1 MFCGRS
7 NVIEKATIS
16 FRRPPT
22 LDKKKAVRM
31 PVIRSIP
38 GVRPTAVVRTAALAL
53 AVAALA
59 GCALAP
65 GMYVGR
71 GATDRAEASNPF
83 SITTAR
89 RGAEGAVQGAT
100 ASDAPAGALMPI
112 TPELV
117 KRQRESAPADIPAEV
132 RALFGTPTDYRIAA
146 GDVVN
151 IHVWNHPDLAIPA
164 AGGLGTDQQSLSGVG
179 NGYPV
184 SPRGLIQ
191 FPFAGLVKIAGLTE
205 IEARELLVKRL
216 SKYLKDPDVTVRI
229 QSYRSGRIYV
239 DGEVR
244 TPGLLALNDIPP
256 TLPDVIARAGGFG
269 PLADRSQILLTRN
282 GKTIPISLPA
292 LTERGINPSQI
303 LVAHGDLLRVVA
315 REESKVFVLGEVSRL
330 GTQTLRNGRLTLNE
344 ALGEAGGIN
353 PGSADPR
360 QVFVVRAASADNPE
374 IYHLD
379 MRAPAAFALAEAFQ
393 LKARDVVYVD
403 PVPLVRW
410 NRVISLILPSAQ
422 AVTVTRTSV
431 DAVVGK

>member
-1 MFCGRS
+1 MPHRWLGLLVC
-7 NVIEKATIS
+7 ATLLS
-16 FRRPPT
+16 
-22 LDKKKAVRM
+22 
-31 PVIRSIP
+31 
-38 GVRPTAVVRTAALAL
+38 
-53 AVAALA
+53 
-59 GCALAP
+59 GCAFAP
-65 GMYVGR
+65 GMYIGR
-71 GATDRAEASNPF
+71 ATTDRAEAANPF
-83 SITTAR
+83 SAKAGR
-89 RGAEGAVQGAT
+89 RGPAAGTEGQGAA
-100 ASDAPAGALMPI
+100 ASDVPDGALIPI
-112 TPELV
+112 TPELIR
-117 KRQRESAPADIPAEV
+117 RQRAAAPTDIPAEV
-132 RALFGTPTDYRIAA
+132 RGLFGTPTDYRISA

-151 IHVWNHPDLAIPA
+151 IHVWNHPELAIPA

-184 SPRGLIQ
+184 NPKGLIQ
-191 FPFAGLVKIAGLTE
+191 FPFVGLVRVGGMTE
-205 IEARELLVKRL
+205 IEAREALTSRL

-256 TLPDVIARAGGFG
+256 TLPDVISRAGGFG
-269 PLADRSQILLTRN
+269 PQADRSRILLSRN

-303 LVAHGDLLRVVA
+303 LVAHGDLIRVIG

-330 GTQTLRNGRLTLNE
+330 GTQTLRNGQLTLNE

-353 PGSADPR
+353 PASADPR
-360 QVFVVRAASADNPE
+360 QVFVVRAANAEKPE
-374 IYHLD
+374 IFHLD
-379 MRAPAAFALAEAFQ
+379 MRAPTAFALAEGFALQ
-393 LKARDVVYVD
+393 ARDVVYVD

-431 DAVVGK
+431 DAVTGK